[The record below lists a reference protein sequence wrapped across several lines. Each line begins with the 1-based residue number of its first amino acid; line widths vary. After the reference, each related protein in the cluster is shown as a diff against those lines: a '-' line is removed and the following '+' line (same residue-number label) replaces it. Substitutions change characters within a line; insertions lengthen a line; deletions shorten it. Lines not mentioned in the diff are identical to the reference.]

1 VRLLS
6 PSCPAPYSL
15 IDNVNVPFTPAHAA
29 AALPFRRSRLVPS
42 ALVIGTFAPDF
53 EYLLRLAPRGRFG
66 HTPLGALVLT
76 LPVALLVLWTF
87 HSFIK
92 QPAAMLLPEALR
104 SRLPDTS
111 DKFRFGGPARFLL
124 IVTSVLVGIATHL
137 LWDSFTHSNTWPY
150 RHWTI
155 LRQPFTLPI
164 IGEMPLYKILQHSST
179 VVGMA
184 IVATWLLIWYRT
196 TPPSTVLTKSLP
208 SSRKAAIIALM
219 MTIALVGAI
228 LRGVGGMS
236 PGNFSV
242 KHFAAR
248 AVVTTLALAWWQLLA
263 YGLFIKAS
271 ERRGRSSP

>member
-1 VRLLS
+1 MGVARRTR
-6 PSCPAPYSL
+6 PQSL

-29 AALPFRRSRLVPS
+29 AAIPFRRSRLVPS

-87 HSFIK
+87 HSLIK
-92 QPAAMLLPEALR
+92 QPAALLLPEAVR
-104 SRLPDTS
+104 RRLPDAS
-111 DKFRFGGPARFLL
+111 DKFRFSGPARFLL
-124 IVTSVLVGIATHL
+124 IIASILVGIATHL
-137 LWDSFTHSNTWPY
+137 FWDSFTHSNTWPY

-184 IVATWLLIWYRT
+184 IVAAWLVIWYRT
-196 TPPSTVLTKSLP
+196 TPPSTLLTKSL
-208 SSRKAAIIALM
+208 SSTRKAAVIALM
-219 MTIALVGAI
+219 VTIALAGAT
-228 LRGVGGMS
+228 LRGLTGTS
-236 PGNFSV
+236 PGNFSF

-248 AVVTTLALAWWQLLA
+248 AVVTALALTWWELLA
-263 YGLFIKAS
+263 YGIFNKAS
-271 ERRGRSSP
+271 QHSSRNSP